1 MLAFYLPFM
10 DKGPFVTSWSLDNT
24 LYKLQKAI
32 APMLLWHLKSF
43 PINKAQSL
51 LFIFCMAMPLAE

>member
-10 DKGPFVTSWSLDNT
+10 DKGPFVTCWSLDNT
-24 LYKLQKAI
+24 LYKLQKT
-32 APMLLWHLKSF
+32 MLLWHLKSF